1 MLPYSCPNSKT
12 HSYFLARRVN
22 GANLESDPKLTKDPR
37 MENNNTRHDPN
48 PDSTRADEPELD
60 LYTIPS
66 YSSWFVWNDI
76 HEKERQALKEFFEG
90 TSISRTPKIYK
101 EYRDFIINKY
111 REDPSRRLTFTEIR
125 KSLIGDVTLLHKV
138 FLFLETWGLINFVAP
153 ARPLQGSE
161 NDDRVRIEDGAPNGV
176 RVVATPNSLRPLSA
190 PVVKGKNGDGVGE
203 SGVKFP
209 PLASYSDVFGD
220 LKRLHCGNCGDTCD
234 SEYYEYNKDDFIV
247 CVKCFKSG
255 NFGEN
260 KSMDDFKLKD
270 GSGNSA
276 TNGALWTEEET
287 LLLLDSV
294 LKHGDDWDLVAQN
307 VQTKSK
313 LDCITK
319 LIELPFGE
327 SLIDSAKGRGNSG
340 GPSMNMNSAKPV
352 HVPSSEHQENNTN
365 RDQSDDVPNENE
377 QNGDSENQ
385 EPPLKRKRTASIS
398 DAESSLMKQV
408 ALMSTMVGPQITAA
422 SAEAAVAVLSDEMS
436 CPREIFDGDQ
446 IDVTNG
452 LLSPTSIYQPERAHN
467 DEESEMKERSSPSES
482 QETSPKKNDVPLP
495 LRIRAA
501 VATGLGAAA
510 AHAKLLVVQEEKEI
524 EHLVANIIEAQL
536 KKLHSKI
543 KHCEDAELLMEKEYA
558 AIEELKEYIL
568 GERINI
574 LQTTFNAGVSKLRE
588 HSSLQLQTGN
598 LS

>member
-1 MLPYSCPNSKT
+1 MDSSI
-12 HSYFLARRVN
+12 
-22 GANLESDPKLTKDPR
+22 
-37 MENNNTRHDPN
+37 RHDPN
-48 PDSTRADEPELD
+48 PESVRPDEPELD

-66 YSSWFVWNDI
+66 YSSWFAWNDI
-76 HEKERQALKEFFEG
+76 HETERQALKEFFEG
-90 TSISRTPKIYK
+90 SSISRTPKIYK

-111 REDPSRRLTFTEIR
+111 REDPTRRLTFTEIR

-153 ARPLQGSE
+153 PRPREGPD
-161 NDDRVRIEDGAPNGV
+161 NDDRVRVEYGAPNGV

-190 PVVKGKNGDGVGE
+190 PVVKGKSGDNGVAE
-203 SGVKFP
+203 NGVKLP

-220 LKRLHCGNCGDTCD
+220 LKRLRCGNCGDNCN
-234 SEYYEYNKDDFIV
+234 SEYYEHSKDNFIV
-247 CVKCFKSG
+247 CVKCFKSR

-260 KSMDDFKLKD
+260 KSVDDFKLKD
-270 GSGNSA
+270 CGGNSA
-276 TNGALWTEEET
+276 IYGAVWTEEET

-307 VQTKSK
+307 VKTKSK

-327 SLIDSAKGRGNSG
+327 SLIDSAKGRGNSS
-340 GPSMNMNSAKPV
+340 GPSMNINSAKPV
-352 HVPSSEHQENNTN
+352 LVPSSEHRENIINE
-365 RDQSDDVPNENE
+365 DQGYDGTNENE

-385 EPPLKRKRTASIS
+385 EPPLKKKCTTSTS
-398 DAESSLMKQV
+398 DADSSLMKQV
-408 ALMSTMVGPQITAA
+408 ALISTMVGPQITAA
-422 SAEAAVAVLSDEMS
+422 AAEAAVAVLSDEMS

-452 LLSPTSIYQPERAHN
+452 LLSPTLIYQPERAHN
-467 DEESEMKERSSPSES
+467 DEELEMKARSSPSES
-482 QETSPKKNDVPLP
+482 QETSQKKNDVPLP

-510 AHAKLLVVQEEKEI
+510 AHAKLLAEQEEREI
-524 EHLVANIIEAQL
+524 EHLVATIIETQL
-536 KKLHSKI
+536 KKLQSKI

-574 LQTTFNAGVSKLRE
+574 LQRTFSVGISKLRE
-588 HSSLQLQTGN
+588 LSSVQSKTGN